1 MIEAVDP
8 ESVEVFNFQE
18 EFGLTEQEVN
28 IIQTSVQKF
37 GVSKILL
44 QEISSAHQGWNYRIE
59 KNCRI
64 LFQFKI
70 PVSV

>member
-1 MIEAVDP
+1 MRF
-8 ESVEVFNFQE
+8 S
-18 EFGLTEQEVN
+18 
-28 IIQTSVQKF
+28 TSVQKF

-44 QEISSAHQGWNYRIE
+44 QEVSSAHQGWNYRIE
-59 KNCRI
+59 NSRI